1 LSPEFLLAAATDP
14 IVLMIA
20 NAEDS
25 MLKHKP
31 AGSLAFTLIFG
42 VSLSAQS
49 PSEHQTTQQQTTQ
62 DSQPQTPCANAS
74 QPPCG
79 GSSVPTGSTPAT
91 VSTPAT
97 TNKQPS
103 RILGFV
109 PNFRAVSADTQLP
122 PLSGKGKFKL
132 YLRQN
137 FDYSSLIMSG
147 IGAGF
152 SQATDSPKQFGQGGI
167 GYGRRYWHV
176 YADAIGS
183 NFFTNFL
190 VPTLAHQDPRYYSL
204 GHGGV
209 LRRTGYAVSRLFVI
223 KSDAG
228 NWTLNI
234 SEPLGNLLGASVSNA
249 YYPSS
254 LTGWTH
260 TYQRWGLQLGIDG
273 GFNLLKEFWPD
284 VSPSK
289 KNKGTL
295 AGQNTHP

>member
-1 LSPEFLLAAATDP
+1 
-14 IVLMIA
+14 
-20 NAEDS
+20 
-25 MLKHKP
+25 MLRHKP
-31 AGSLAFTLIFG
+31 AGALAFALIFG

-49 PSEHQTTQQQTTQ
+49 PSEQQTPQQETTQ

-79 GSSVPTGSTPAT
+79 GSSVPTGGQPAT
-91 VSTPAT
+91 VSTSGPPAIV
-97 TNKQPS
+97 NKQPN
-103 RILGFV
+103 RILGFI

-228 NWTLNI
+228 NWTFNI
-234 SEPLGNLLGASVSNA
+234 SEPLGNGMGAALANA

-260 TYQRWGLQLGIDG
+260 TYQRWAMQFAIDAG
-273 GFNLLKEFWPD
+273 GNLLKEFWPNAAG
-284 VSPSK
+284 SSK
-289 KNKGTL
+289 KTNGTL

>member
-1 LSPEFLLAAATDP
+1 
-14 IVLMIA
+14 
-20 NAEDS
+20 
-25 MLKHKP
+25 MLKHRP
-31 AGSLAFTLIFG
+31 AGALAFALIFG

-49 PSEHQTTQQQTTQ
+49 PSEQQTTQQQTTQ
-62 DSQPQTPCANAS
+62 DSQAQTPCANGS

-79 GSSVPTGSTPAT
+79 GSSVPTSGPPAT
-91 VSTPAT
+91 V
-97 TNKQPS
+97 NKQPN
-103 RILGFV
+103 RILGFI

-122 PLSGKGKFKL
+122 PLSVKGKFTL
-132 YLRQN
+132 FLRQN
-137 FDYSSLIMSG
+137 FDYGSLIMAG

-152 SQATDSPKQFGQGGI
+152 SQATDSPKEFGQGGI
-167 GYGRRYWHV
+167 GYGRRYWHG
-176 YADAIGS
+176 YADAIGA
-183 NFFTNFL
+183 NFFTNFML
-190 VPTLAHQDPRYYSL
+190 PSLAHQDPRYYSL

-228 NWTLNI
+228 NWTFNI
-234 SEPLGNLLGASVSNA
+234 SEPLGNGMGAALSNA

-254 LTGWTH
+254 LRGWTR
-260 TYQRWGLQLGIDG
+260 TYQRWALQLGIDG

-284 VSPSK
+284 VSPK

>member
-1 LSPEFLLAAATDP
+1 MLRHKLAGA
-14 IVLMIA
+14 
-20 NAEDS
+20 
-25 MLKHKP
+25 
-31 AGSLAFTLIFG
+31 LAFALIFG

-49 PSEHQTTQQQTTQ
+49 PSEQQTPQQETTQ

-79 GSSVPTGSTPAT
+79 GSSVPTGGQPAT
-91 VSTPAT
+91 VSTSGPPAIV
-97 TNKQPS
+97 NKQPN
-103 RILGFV
+103 RILGFI

-122 PLSGKGKFKL
+122 PLSVKGKFTL
-132 YLRQN
+132 FLIQN
-137 FDYSSLIMSG
+137 FDYSSVMVTG
-147 IGAGF
+147 IWAGI
-152 SQATDSPKQFGQGGI
+152 SQASDSPKEFGQGAI
-167 GYGRRYWHV
+167 GYGRRYWHGYAV
-176 YADAIGS
+176 YIGS
-183 NFFTNFL
+183 DFFTSFM
-190 VPTLAHQDPRYYSL
+190 VPSLAHQDPRYYSL

-228 NWTLNI
+228 NWTFNI
-234 SEPLGNLLGASVSNA
+234 SEPLGNGMGAALSNA

-254 LTGWTH
+254 LRGWTR
-260 TYQRWGLQLGIDG
+260 TYQRWALQLGIDG